1 MKKFRNIFLSLVVS
15 STLAFNTSCVSETGP
30 ECEYGFMIDLTY
42 HTINTPQ
49 TMQDQGAQVVRVFLY
64 NINGQYVKTHS
75 VSIDELAKTNY
86 RINVPIEQPGAYR
99 FVVLGDA
106 QTAYYNIT
114 SGTIESY
121 DVSLVQTAQDTQI
134 ENMFATTSDSV
145 TVFDGEFKLVEKD
158 SFKNNNEIQLSIE
171 GVDGVTV
178 KNIKLEVKDR
188 NYNQF
193 NKITSGDNI
202 IYSPF
207 NGLEFPDYTFMRDTV
222 KFSKMRIMSLSQNT
236 YISFDL
242 YRDNELWYS
251 QEPMDISTYIYD
263 YVKNSER
270 YAEIRKDDN
279 YQYLLDIEHTFPI
292 TFRYKVDEPTGD
304 IETLVAILIRDWD
317 VHFVTP
323 LPL

>member
-1 MKKFRNIFLSLVVS
+1 MKKFRNIFLSLAIS
-15 STLAFNTSCVSETGP
+15 STLALNTSCVSETGP
-30 ECEYGFMIDLTY
+30 ACDYGFMIDLTY
-42 HTINTPQ
+42 HTIEAPQ

-64 NINGQYVKTHS
+64 NINGHFVKTHS
-75 VSIDELAKTNY
+75 VSIDELAKNNY

-114 SGTIESY
+114 SGTISSY
-121 DVSLVQTAQDTQI
+121 DVSLAQTAQNTQI

-145 TVFDGEFKLVEKD
+145 TVFDGEHKLVEKD
-158 SFKNNNEIQLSIE
+158 IFKNNNEIQLSVE
-171 GVDGVTV
+171 GVDGVTI

-202 IYSPF
+202 IYTPF
-207 NGLEFPDYTFMRDTV
+207 NGEEFPDYTFGRDTV
-222 KFSKMRIMSLSQNT
+222 KFSKMRVMALSQNT
-236 YISFDL
+236 YVSFDL
-242 YRDNELWYS
+242 YKDGKLWYT
-251 QEPMDISTYIYD
+251 QAPMDISTYIYD
-263 YVKNSER
+263 YVKQSER

-292 TFRYKVDEPTGD
+292 TFRYQTDAPTG
-304 IETLVAILIRDWD
+304 TLIAILIRDWD